1 MKITLRRL
9 AKDNLGTVATT
20 VGILAV
26 PLMMMGGVA
35 IDYSILSQ
43 VQSRLQ
49 NSADAAALAGAR
61 ELGLTNTSDEAL
73 KNAAKNYVVD
83 NLLLAANVNT
93 ENSKLVINPTISSD
107 RKSLTVDIDYYW
119 TPFMLHLVNKKALP
133 VRITATASLA
143 GDENICVVA
152 LDPSSS
158 SSLAMTGAS
167 KITAND
173 CAIYSNS
180 TSPQGVFAVSSAT
193 MTATNTYSA
202 GGFGGPVGS
211 YYPRPITDSP
221 AIDDPLGSRNPPFFN
236 ACNHTNKKY
245 KASQTLNPGVY
256 CGGISINGKT
266 TITLKPGTYIIKD
279 GPLSVSGNATLQGE
293 GVGFY
298 FTGSNATFD
307 FGVSTQVSISAQ
319 KTGAMAGL
327 LFFEDRSSPVGRNF
341 VIRSKDAEKFE
352 GTVYLPK
359 GKLIVDKASRV
370 GQLSDWTAIVARQIE
385 IKQGPQLEINSDYA
399 NSTIPVPDGVGP
411 SGTVPRLSR

>member
-1 MKITLRRL
+1 MKCTLRRI

-20 VGILAV
+20 VGIAAV
-26 PLMMMGGVA
+26 PLMVMSGVA
-35 IDYSILSQ
+35 IDYSVLSQ

-49 NSADAAALAGAR
+49 ASADAAALAGAK
-61 ELGLTNTSDEAL
+61 ELGLTTTNDEAL
-73 KNAAKNYVVD
+73 KNTARNYVIE
-83 NLLLAANVNT
+83 NLVLSANVNT
-93 ENSKLVINPTISSD
+93 SNTKLMVNPTISND

-119 TPFMLHLVNKKALP
+119 TPFLLHLVNKKALP
-133 VRITATASLA
+133 IRITATASLA

-158 SSLAMTGAS
+158 ASLAMTGAS
-167 KITAND
+167 KITANN
-173 CAIYSNS
+173 CSIYSNS
-180 TSPQGVFAVSSAT
+180 ASPTGVSAVSSAT

-202 GGFGGPVGS
+202 GGYSGSDGS

-221 AIDDPLGSRNPPFFN
+221 TIDDPLDSRKPPFYN
-236 ACNHTNKKY
+236 ACNHTDKMY
-245 KASQTLNPGVY
+245 LTSETLNPGVY
-256 CGGISINGKT
+256 CGGISIKGKVK
-266 TITLKPGTYIIKD
+266 INLKPGTYIIKD
-279 GPLSVSGNATLQGE
+279 GPLAVSGNASLIGD

-298 FTGSNATFD
+298 FTGTDAVFD

-327 LFFEDRSSPVGRNF
+327 LFYEDRSSPIGRDF

-359 GKLIVDKASRV
+359 GKLIVDKESRV

-385 IKQGPQLEINSDYA
+385 IKKGPQLEINADYA
-399 NSTIPVPDGVGP
+399 NSTIPVPEGVGP
-411 SGTVPRLSR
+411 TGTVPRLSQ